1 MIRGTTAQFKF
12 KVPYPKNE
20 LQWVTMKFWQPGNN
34 GTPEA
39 PLPII
44 KKKTHCG
51 GADDS
56 TDLYVSLTSEETLR
70 FTTKFKAKVQL
81 RAQHNSGLIFA
92 SKEESVPVYP
102 LSDDLV
108 QEPTLP
114 EIPEEDGWIVF
125 DGQEIIS

>member
-34 GTPEA
+34 GTLEA

-44 KKKTHCG
+44 KKKTHCE

-56 TDLYVSLTSEETLR
+56 TDLYVSLSADETLR
-70 FTTKFKAKVQL
+70 FTSKFKARVQL
-81 RAQHNSGLIFA
+81 RAQHNSGFVFA
-92 SKEESVPVYP
+92 SKEEVIPVYP
-102 LSDDLV
+102 ISDDLV
-108 QEPTLP
+108 QDPI
-114 EIPEEDGWIVF
+114 IPDGLDDGWIVL

>member
-34 GTPEA
+34 GTTEA

-44 KKKTHCG
+44 KKKTHCES
-51 GADDS
+51 ADNS

-70 FTTKFKAKVQL
+70 FSSKLKARVQL
-81 RAQHNSGLIFA
+81 RAQHNSGLVFA
-92 SKEESVPVYP
+92 SKEEVVPVYP
-102 LSDDLV
+102 MSDDLV
-108 QEPTLP
+108 QDPVLP
-114 EIPEEDGWIVF
+114 GEIDDEWIVF
-125 DGQEIIS
+125 DGQEVIS